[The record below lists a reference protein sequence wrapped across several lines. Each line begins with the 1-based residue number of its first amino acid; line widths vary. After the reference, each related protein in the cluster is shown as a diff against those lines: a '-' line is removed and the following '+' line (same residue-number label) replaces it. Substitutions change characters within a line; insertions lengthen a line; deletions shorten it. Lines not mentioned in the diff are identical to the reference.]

1 MTIVS
6 PIVLKFSVLTKK
18 DSSKVKIRLKIH
30 YFYWAGSVSEIYSS
44 LL

>member
-6 PIVLKFSVLTKK
+6 LIVLKFSVLTKK
-18 DSSKVKIRLKIH
+18 DSSKVKIRLEIH
-30 YFYWAGSVSEIYSS
+30 YFYLAGSVSKIYNS